1 MTDPI
6 SDFLTHL
13 RNASKAGLAQCVSP
27 HSKLKES
34 LATIL
39 KAEGFVRDVTTGTDE
54 NGHKT
59 VVVTMK
65 YVDNVPVLTG
75 LKRSSTP
82 GRRLYTG
89 YADIRRSTYCYIIS
103 ESTDRQ
109 LQLLLLLLL
118 LQRGALLQFLL
129 LLLLLLRLGLLLVLV
144 QQSALR
150 PEVACLPRE

>member
-34 LATIL
+34 LANIL
-39 KAEGFVRDVTTGTDE
+39 KAEGYVRDVATGTDE
-54 NGHKT
+54 RGHKT

-65 YVDNVPVLTG
+65 YVDSAPVITG

-82 GRRLYTG
+82 GRRIYSG
-89 YADIRRSTYCYIIS
+89 YSEIPRVLNGLGIAIVSTSKGLMKDQDARRNK
-103 ESTDRQ
+103 
-109 LQLLLLLLL
+109 
-118 LQRGALLQFLL
+118 
-129 LLLLLLRLGLLLVLV
+129 LGGELVCTV
-144 QQSALR
+144 W
-150 PEVACLPRE
+150 

>member
-13 RNASKAGLAQCVSP
+13 RNASKAGLAVCVSP
-27 HSKLKES
+27 HSQLKES
-34 LATIL
+34 LANIL
-39 KAEGFVRDVTTGTDE
+39 KSEGFVRDVTTGTDE

-65 YVDNVPVLTG
+65 YVDNAPVLTG

-89 YADIRRSTYCYIIS
+89 YADIPRVLNGLGIAIIS
-103 ESTDRQ
+103 TSK
-109 LQLLLLLLL
+109 
-118 LQRGALLQFLL
+118 
-129 LLLLLLRLGLLLVLV
+129 GLLKDQDARRQKLGGELVCTV
-144 QQSALR
+144 W
-150 PEVACLPRE
+150 

>member
-34 LATIL
+34 LANIL
-39 KAEGFVRDVTTGTDE
+39 KNEGYVRDVATGTDE
-54 NGHKT
+54 RGHKT
-59 VVVTMK
+59 VIVTMK
-65 YVDNVPVLTG
+65 YVDSAPVITG

-89 YADIRRSTYCYIIS
+89 YTEIPRVLNGLGIAIIS
-103 ESTDRQ
+103 TSKGLMKDQDAR
-109 LQLLLLLLL
+109 
-118 LQRGALLQFLL
+118 RNK
-129 LLLLLLRLGLLLVLV
+129 LGGELVCTV
-144 QQSALR
+144 W
-150 PEVACLPRE
+150 